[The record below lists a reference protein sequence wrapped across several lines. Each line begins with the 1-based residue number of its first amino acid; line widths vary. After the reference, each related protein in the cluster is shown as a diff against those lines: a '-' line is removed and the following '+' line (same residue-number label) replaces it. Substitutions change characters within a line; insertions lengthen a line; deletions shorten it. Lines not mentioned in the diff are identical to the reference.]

1 MSPHPLTSIAAFAR
15 RDARVEA
22 THRLPYVIDLLAVAA
37 GVAVFYYLA
46 RFAGRGPGRGDLFPF
61 VVAGLAVLRVNAALP
76 RIVHRFEG
84 EVALGSLAQLLS
96 SRLSSAV
103 VMAGEAAFE
112 LLRGCVLGL
121 FLVLL
126 AAGLV
131 EPDLHLGAVAVA
143 GVLIGLAGAAVVSLG
158 LAAGLTG
165 LYLVLRL
172 GLSLSA
178 LATIA
183 VPLLAGAYFPI
194 DELPQPLHAL
204 ATVLPFDDSVD
215 IVRHAL
221 LRGEIDAAALARL
234 AAGAAIVLPLGF
246 WTLHLGTRHS
256 RRVGT
261 LAIP

>member
-1 MSPHPLTSIAAFAR
+1 MSPSPWTSIAAFTR

-22 THRLPYVIDLLAVAA
+22 SYKVPYVVDLLAVVA
-37 GVAVFYYLA
+37 GVGVFYYLS
-46 RFAGRGPGRGDLFPF
+46 RFVDKGSGSGDLFPF

-96 SRLSSAV
+96 SRLSPAT

-112 LLRGCVLGL
+112 LLRGCALGL
-121 FLVLL
+121 VLVLL
-126 AAGLV
+126 AAGLI
-131 EPDLHLGAVAVA
+131 EPDLHLSAIALS
-143 GVLIGLAGAAVVSLG
+143 GVLIGLAGAAVISLG
-158 LAAGLTG
+158 LAAGLIG

-172 GLSLSA
+172 GLALSA

-204 ATVLPFDDSVD
+204 ATVLPFDDAVD

-221 LRGEIDAAALARL
+221 LRGEIDAAPLGRL

-261 LAIP
+261 LTIP

>member
-1 MSPHPLTSIAAFAR
+1 MTPGARTAIAAFIR

-22 THRLPYVIDLLAVAA
+22 TYRVPYLVDLLAAL
-37 GVAVFYYLA
+37 GGLAVFYYLA
-46 RFAGRGPGRGDLFPF
+46 EFAEDSNGDLFAF

-96 SRLSSAV
+96 SRLPSGV

-112 LLRGCVLGL
+112 LLRGCALGL
-121 FLVLL
+121 CLVLF
-126 AAGLV
+126 AGVLV
-131 EPDLHLGAVAVA
+131 EPELHLDAVALA
-143 GVLIGLAGAAVVSLG
+143 GVLIGLAGAAVVTLG
-158 LAAGLTG
+158 LTAGLMG

-172 GLSLSA
+172 GLALSA
-178 LATIA
+178 LATIG

-194 DELPQPLHAL
+194 DELPQPLHAV
-204 ATVLPFDDSVD
+204 ATLLPFDDAVD
-215 IVRHAL
+215 TVRHAL
-221 LRGEIDAAALARL
+221 LRGEIDAAPLARL

-246 WTLHLGTRHS
+246 WALDRGTRHS

-261 LAIP
+261 LTIP